1 MGITESTPENNQDID
16 YMRPEN
22 FFSVHNIENIR
33 MDFKKVDP
41 LAKLGLPLPD
51 PVLLSTVIEKILS
64 GQRNNSEDLSQKN
77 VEKLFF
83 EPLIADSDSHIERA
97 KTYNKYFDH
106 MTNLISKAIDDEETQ
121 INTNFTELAKNFT
134 SLNKTRSTSTR
145 FLESVLSTS
154 FEVIFDNLDVLTPQD
169 VINFLDQTLE
179 MLQPDKENSL
189 NGISSPVIQSLLRFA
204 LKIGT
209 YPCFQTIDIQCRI
222 VMFLFKLGIAQSNIS
237 GCISALTYLL
247 TLSPTGQFA
256 IDIPD
261 VRTELF
267 GICKNED
274 FSAGEGFHFEPIE
287 VRQFTQPTFKCI
299 IENLSANL
307 MKDLNIQIE
316 GLLNGSITHSGEFFS
331 FVADSN
337 DEVIAL
343 SLNLV
348 EEAYA
353 QQNYSAKLRTELI
366 TLGLKII
373 SLNIFKYCLNF
384 SRPERMVEESDINL
398 FNKIIAIIEKC
409 TFSEFAHQSSGI
421 IEASISIIA
430 FSFRYLYFPN
440 FVKFTTYVQNI
451 LDDNILCDQFMKNV
465 FVFLDR
471 SPLVYM
477 FCPRFIELL
486 PNYATKLAILN
497 TYISALNLLT
507 SELQYIENGNAKQN
521 GGYIAPLV
529 SASMKYAADLIK
541 EGNLADGTF
550 LLKHIIFRVVTI
562 DTFPLIAAGFL
573 SHVHDVV
580 DPLVTRCKL
589 NQSSVKA
596 DADFQRIV
604 PQEFSVKKISQ
615 TIETPHN
622 YPDEDFR
629 EWLIDF
635 KGASSINFKFDP
647 KCHTELGS
655 DVLKIYDSLKDGN
668 VIHTLS
674 GASSQWP
681 ESLDVPY
688 SQVRVTFQS
697 DQSVNYWGVK
707 CEASALIPK
716 LEHPPQFD
724 ASLFFLNFIFYT
736 TGRLL
741 LIKLQSLELESQETE
756 YKGVIESRFMQ
767 KSNVSHI
774 SQKEK
779 EFLEKIL
786 TEQHNPKFIDY
797 MNTVV
802 KILVK
807 TKPTPENI
815 QAERYTVAALLYQN
829 KLLSDALEIENILNE
844 NKKPENVPNSM
855 KSVWRTLKTIKL
867 DMFQSA
873 QKSAE
878 LEREPKTMRENYPQ
892 FIKQIVIK
900 CKILLSS
907 ESVVQNSEEF
917 NDKNLDDLRAF
928 ITSDVDIEKINAIIE
943 RRSMRLAIRRETIDF
958 LRDIICDQNLFGT
971 SKISAILPLHQ
982 ALSIVA
988 NISDVKGVS
997 KEEINKLSDSFTFL
1011 FQKIVDG
1018 IVDSSGSYLSLILLQ
1033 ILAVPTQNLISPPN
1047 IEKMTVELAKF
1058 TRNVVKKHIEGII
1071 AYRNS
1076 WRLIAVWSIKNPTE
1090 EIVKTLMEF
1099 ATDPKS
1105 ESCQHKALY
1114 ILALLTQLK
1123 AIPFAQPS
1131 AVIKIMKDATPR
1143 VIVAC
1148 FVWLEQIITAI
1159 SDVSD
1164 FKVNLQNEEMDFDR
1178 FVEYILECIGSTMS
1192 GLSCQLINESS
1203 SFQSHHV
1210 ITQELI
1216 AFIRLCSRKHS
1227 TVRDRVVSKIH
1238 QEFESFSDV
1247 VDFTNE
1253 DVSRV
1258 KMLTSIFS
1266 ILGFEVTM
1274 YSPHGYG
1281 VYTSGKGAEQQIVK
1295 INTYDAIT
1303 SKMRVI
1309 PVCETDES
1317 VNETDAD
1324 YVIPSSRIPV
1334 NPLDFDL
1341 SEKEMKAISNFHNYS
1356 QEYLKKNKTQ
1366 NMIMEFCIANFY
1378 CFLPVILQ
1386 SPRNI
1391 NLFME
1396 QFPVDSL
1403 YKMASSST
1411 NASKIESIGRLMHK
1425 ICRASSRS
1433 YALSKA
1439 GVEEPT
1445 TNLLPYSL
1453 VFDHPS
1459 SLSFVPMRFGSVT
1472 ENVIKS
1478 SLKDECIF
1486 VGDTPMPSSV
1496 LFYFE
1501 ITIKTISNQNF
1512 QIGILESC
1520 STILEHSSYT
1530 FDFKAGVPRAK
1541 FLGEHTPTENIKIK
1555 AGDVIGCGYTRDSVL
1570 FFHNGS
1576 PMKSAIPV
1584 LALCDFVP
1592 VIITNKCPMNITY
1605 NFGELPFVADVISSP
1620 LFDIKSDCLRRVDV
1634 PIPTTS
1640 ISYPTANDESAL
1652 DNFLE
1657 QGDAL
1662 WGVPAQYS
1670 SDKPGAFHTPTNTHE
1685 IATELYTEFTITD
1698 PPQNVAHFMLGQPV
1712 MIARRSLNQQQSLS
1726 RSFTFTPPEVDIR
1739 INKFGTITEIAHD
1752 RIATE
1757 IDILTVQIVD
1767 PGIGESST
1775 VKVDSRFVD
1784 PINCKL
1790 LDISQQHSHQR
1801 LLSPKGN
1808 PKQRYIALKE
1818 IKSLQFK
1825 FMRNLSLYMSRYTA
1839 MIIFNHV
1846 RLSGDIKQL
1855 ESDTIVNI
1863 FKLFLLEV
1871 AKFTPN
1877 IKVHKEW
1884 DSNEALQFNMLE
1896 EEPVRNV
1903 TADDPLYSCPGDLKK
1918 FNKLIRAFLMAKEV
1932 RESNFIAILLESCLK
1947 DLNSSRLNVASD
1959 IFEII
1964 KPWMVLESWH
1974 PMPLTS
1980 IHATIKVPKNC
1991 VGFIPVVHPM
2001 QSIGDTGIKIGNC
2014 TFVDSHSDTQLFT
2027 TDTKISYDG
2036 RESKDLYGMKTAF
2049 FVVPKRI
2056 PDRYNGTPLGAI
2068 HCLIYILSHVFSYS
2082 DISPSLVAFIKQ
2094 RVFTAVT
2101 AACSV
2106 GNFFCDVFSGSIL
2119 APILTSLNWI
2129 NSDLTP
2135 QIRQA
2140 FDGFSS
2146 RYEYTITEWA
2156 PLSYHAQQSLVMRVF
2171 TKLLVLDTMAAAIND
2186 VNDKE
2191 KIANLYDAYIQAAT
2205 TTKETIVFE
2214 QMTHAFAILCALGFS
2229 LQIPIKFPAYII
2241 AQCWAESFELN
2252 YSLKISEKNKFSEF
2266 PSMKAAEIRLAE
2278 ESHLPPDCV
2287 VAVEPTVGDVTF
2299 ITPGESVLSTASFT
2313 TRVVSKSGHEEYD
2326 GAEEFFYILHIT
2338 CTPLTHNAKRKV
2350 FVDNY
2355 QTFLNDANFMSK
2367 KWHSRYDETLRKI
2380 LKSDPSLFNKIP
2392 LKIPAL
2398 VLASNP
2404 SIATISPLL
2413 LRCRV
2418 FLFYSLDQCIS
2429 DIVKVVEFG
2438 SEGSL
2443 LNNIFNS
2450 CRAAVATQFKM
2461 RTLESVVLKGIE
2473 DAPPLPFYRFNR
2485 FKAALHRARPTN
2497 PNGESILSQFIHQ
2510 TPLEK
2515 IPALKRVSVP
2525 WRVDLVGEGATD
2537 LGGPGRDLFTEA
2549 CMEIMDPSMQL
2560 FIQTPNK
2567 RHKIATAQDY
2577 LIPNPA
2583 PLTPQSR
2590 DFFFFA
2596 GVLMTICYTS
2606 RLPEPFK
2613 FARFVWN
2620 SLTQRPVTLDDIYE
2634 IDSNF
2639 KQFISSI
2646 ENSANLSASD
2656 FQSTFMLNF
2665 TAENSLGQIVE
2676 LIPGGSLIPVTSDRR
2691 LEFLQKI
2698 KKFRVK
2704 EFNDTLV
2711 QLRRGFN
2718 FFFPAPAAS
2727 ILAPWELELII
2738 CGDNECPIED
2748 MKKNCSYP
2756 ANDPGSTMLWDA
2768 LEGFTP
2774 EERMLFIKFGTGRM
2788 GLPPPGS
2795 KWMTP
2800 LQIQFKISEAPDAQ
2814 KPLPTAMT
2822 CNSTMIIP
2830 RYSTV
2835 EMMEKKIRT
2844 AITFGADIQQDHA
2857 ANFDDV
2863 VQFT

>member
-1 MGITESTPENNQDID
+1 MGISESTPDNTQEVD
-16 YMRPEN
+16 YMRPEY

-33 MDFKKVDP
+33 NDFKKVVQ
-41 LAKLGLPLPD
+41 LAKLGQTLPD
-51 PVLLSTVIEKILS
+51 PVLLSTVIEKILA
-64 GQRNNSEDLSQKN
+64 GQRSNIEDLSQKN

-106 MTNLISKAIDDEETQ
+106 MTNLISKAIDEEETQ
-121 INTNFTELAKNFT
+121 LNTRLTELAKNFI

-145 FLESVLSTS
+145 ILESILSTS
-154 FEVIFDNLDVLTPQD
+154 FEVIFDNLDILTPQD
-169 VINFLDQTLE
+169 IINFLDQALG
-179 MLQPDKENSL
+179 MLKVDSEKSL

-209 YPCFQTIDIQCRI
+209 YPCFQTIEIQCRI
-222 VMFLFKLGIAQSNIS
+222 VTFLFKLGFAQSNIS

-247 TLSPTGQFA
+247 TLPPSGEFA

-261 VRTELF
+261 VRIELF
-267 GICKNED
+267 GISKNEE
-274 FSAGEGFHFEPIE
+274 FSSGEGFHFQPIE
-287 VRQFTQPTFKCI
+287 ERKFTQKTFKCI
-299 IENLSANL
+299 IENLSYNL
-307 MKDLNIQIE
+307 MRDLNTHIE

-337 DEVIAL
+337 DEVISL
-343 SLNLV
+343 SLSLV
-348 EEAYA
+348 ERAYSTE
-353 QQNYSAKLRTELI
+353 NYTKNLRNELI

-384 SRPERMVEESDINL
+384 SRPERMVEESDISL
-398 FNKIIAIIEKC
+398 FNKIIEIIEKC
-409 TFSEFAHQSSGI
+409 TFSEFAHESSGI

-430 FSFRYLYFPN
+430 FSFRFLYFPN
-440 FVKFTTYVQNI
+440 FNRFTNYIQKI
-451 LDDNILCDQFMKNV
+451 LADEVLCEQFMKNV

-477 FCPRFIELL
+477 FCPKFIEFL
-486 PNYATKLAILN
+486 PKYATKVAILN

-521 GGYIAPLV
+521 GELIAPLV
-529 SASMKYAADLIK
+529 SASMELAANLIK
-541 EGNLADGTF
+541 ENNLEDGIY
-550 LLKHIIFRVVTI
+550 LLKHIIFRIVTI

-580 DPLVTRCKL
+580 DILVQRCKM
-589 NQSSVKA
+589 NPNSVKA
-596 DADFQRIV
+596 DCDFQRIV

-615 TIETPHN
+615 IIETPHN

-629 EWLIDF
+629 EWLLDF
-635 KGASSINFKFDP
+635 KGASSINFRFDS
-647 KCHTELGS
+647 KCHTEAGN

-668 VIHTLS
+668 VLHTLS
-674 GASSQWP
+674 GSSSQWP
-681 ESLDVPY
+681 QSLDVPF

-697 DQSVNYWGVK
+697 DQSVNFWGVK

-756 YKGVIESRFMQ
+756 YRNVIESRFIQ
-767 KSNVSHI
+767 KSKVTKI
-774 SQKEK
+774 SE
-779 EFLEKIL
+779 EEKIL
-786 TEQHNPKFIDY
+786 LDKIINEENNLKFVDH
-797 MNTVV
+797 MNSVV
-802 KILVK
+802 KSLHRAK
-807 TKPTPENI
+807 QSPENSL
-815 QAERYTVAALLYQN
+815 AEKYIISSLLYQLN
-829 KLLSDALEIENILNE
+829 LLGECSAIQSKLEKDEKVDNISNE
-844 NKKPENVPNSM
+844 LKH
-855 KSVWRTLKTIKL
+855 VWRIFNKIKL

-873 QKSAE
+873 QKTAK
-878 LEREPKTMRENYPQ
+878 LEGEPKTMRENYPE
-892 FIKQIVIK
+892 FLKQIVMK
-900 CKILLSS
+900 CKILLNSQS
-907 ESVVQNSEEF
+907 INKNDQNNQILE
-917 NDKNLDDLRAF
+917 DLRNF
-928 ITSDVDIEKINAIIE
+928 ITSDVEMERINHIID
-943 RRSMRLAIRRETIDF
+943 RRSKRLLIRRETIDF
-958 LRDIICDQNLFGT
+958 LKDIICDSGLFGT
-971 SKISAILPLHQ
+971 SKISVILPLHQ

-997 KEEINKLSDSFTFL
+997 EDEINDLSKSFTTL
-1011 FQKIVDG
+1011 FQKIVDR
-1018 IVDSSGSYLSLILLQ
+1018 IVETSGSYLSLILLQ
-1033 ILAVPTQNLISPPN
+1033 ILAVPTQNLISHAN
-1047 IEKMTVELAKF
+1047 LEKMTIELAKF
-1058 TRNVVKKHIEGII
+1058 TRSVLKKQIEGII

-1090 EIVKTLMEF
+1090 EIVKTLFQF

-1114 ILALLTQLK
+1114 ILSLLTQMK
-1123 AIPFAQPS
+1123 AIPLADPS
-1131 AVIKIMKDATPR
+1131 NVIKIMKDATPR
-1143 VIVAC
+1143 VIVAT
-1148 FVWLEQIITAI
+1148 FVWLEQI
-1159 SDVSD
+1159 V
-1164 FKVNLQNEEMDFDR
+1164 VNLGEEINSFSATFEGKTMNFDG
-1178 FVEYILECIGSTMS
+1178 FIEFIFECIGSTMC
-1192 GLSCQLINESS
+1192 GMSCQVIKESS

-1210 ITQELI
+1210 VVQEMI
-1216 AFIRLCSRKHS
+1216 AFIRLCSRKNSTIREKIIRQLHS
-1227 TVRDRVVSKIH
+1227 K
-1238 QEFESFSDV
+1238 FESFSHV
-1247 VDFTNE
+1247 VDFSNL
-1253 DVSRV
+1253 DLYSI
-1258 KMLTSIFS
+1258 KILTSLFS

-1295 INTYDAIT
+1295 INTYDSIT

-1309 PVCETDES
+1309 PVNETDEL

-1324 YVIPSSRIPV
+1324 YVIPSARIPV

-1341 SEKEMKAISNFHNYS
+1341 TNDEMKVISNFHNYA

-1366 NMIMEFCIANFY
+1366 NYVTEFCIANFY

-1386 SPRNI
+1386 SPRNLT
-1391 NLFME
+1391 LFMNM
-1396 QFPVDSL
+1396 FPVDSL
-1403 YKMASSST
+1403 YKMASTST

-1433 YALSKA
+1433 YALNKA
-1439 GVEEPT
+1439 GIEEVT
-1445 TNLLPYSL
+1445 SNLLPYSL

-1459 SLSFVPMRFGSVT
+1459 CLSFVPLRFGSV
-1472 ENVIKS
+1472 NDNLLKS
-1478 SLKDECIF
+1478 ILKDECIF
-1486 VGDTPMPSSV
+1486 VGETPMPNTV

-1512 QIGILESC
+1512 QLGLMESS
-1520 STILEHSSYT
+1520 STILEHSLYT
-1530 FDFKAGVPRAK
+1530 FDFKACLPRAK
-1541 FLGEHTPTENIKIK
+1541 FLGEHTPTESIKIK

-1584 LALCDFVP
+1584 TSISDFVP
-1592 VIITNKCPMNITY
+1592 VLITNKCPMSLTY
-1605 NFGELPFVADVISSP
+1605 NFGEQPFVADVISSP
-1620 LFDIKSDCLRRVDV
+1620 LFDIKSDCLRRIDV
-1634 PIPTTS
+1634 PIPTQINYQLPQGNS
-1640 ISYPTANDESAL
+1640 
-1652 DNFLE
+1652 LE
-1657 QGDAL
+1657 DFDKFVENGAAIWD
-1662 WGVPAQYS
+1662 VPIQYS
-1670 SDKPGAFHTPTNTHE
+1670 NDKPGSFHTSTNNHE
-1685 IATELYTEFTITD
+1685 ISSDLYTEFTLRE
-1698 PPQNVAHFMLGQPV
+1698 PQQHAANFMLGQPV

-1726 RSFTFTPPEVDIR
+1726 KSFKFTPPEVDMR
-1739 INKFGTITEIAHD
+1739 MNKFGTITEIVHD
-1752 RIATE
+1752 KND
-1757 IDILTVQIVD
+1757 IDQLTVQILD
-1767 PGIGESST
+1767 PGLGESSS
-1775 VKVDSRFVD
+1775 VVVDSRFVD

-1790 LDISQQHSHQR
+1790 LYISQQHSHQR

-1808 PKQRYIALKE
+1808 PRQRFIILKE
-1818 IKSLQFK
+1818 MRSLQFK
-1825 FMRNLSLYMSRYTA
+1825 LMRNLSLYMSRYTA

-1846 RLSGDIKQL
+1846 RISGNVKSL
-1855 ESDTIVNI
+1855 ENDLVINI
-1863 FKLFLLEV
+1863 FKLFVLEI

-1877 IKVHKEW
+1877 INVHKEW
-1884 DSNEALQFNMLE
+1884 DSKETTNVNICE
-1896 EEPVRNV
+1896 EESVRSV
-1903 TADDPLYSCPGDLKK
+1903 VSHDDPVYTCPGDLKK
-1918 FNKLIRAFLMAKEV
+1918 FNRLIRAFLMSKEV
-1932 RESNFIAILLESCLK
+1932 RESQFLEILIQSLLVN
-1947 DLNSSRLNVASD
+1947 LNSSTLCVASD
-1959 IFEII
+1959 IFEVI
-1964 KPWMVLESWH
+1964 KPCKIIESWH

-1980 IHATIKVPKNC
+1980 IHTKIHVPKNS
-1991 VGFIPVVHPM
+1991 VGFIPVVHPL
-2001 QSIGDTGIKIGNC
+2001 QSIGENSIKIGNC
-2014 TFVDSHSDTQLFT
+2014 SYLDCHSDTQLFT
-2027 TDTKISYDG
+2027 NDTEINYDG
-2036 RESKDLYGMKTAF
+2036 RESKDLYGLKIGF
-2049 FVVPKRI
+2049 FVVPRRI

-2068 HCLIYILSHVFSYS
+2068 HCLMYVLSHVFSYS
-2082 DISPSLVAFIKQ
+2082 SIPEKFVMFIKQ
-2094 RVFTAVT
+2094 KVFTQVT
-2101 AACSV
+2101 NAIGV
-2106 GNFFCDVFSGSIL
+2106 GNFFVDVFSGAVL
-2119 APILTSLNWI
+2119 APILTSLDWQI
-2129 NSDLTP
+2129 RDLTP
-2135 QIRQA
+2135 QIKAA

-2146 RYEYTITEWA
+2146 RYEYTIKEWA

-2171 TKLLVLDTMAAAIND
+2171 TKLLVLDTMAADITD

-2205 TTKETIVFE
+2205 PAKDATVFE

-2241 AQCWAESFELN
+2241 AQCWSESFELN
-2252 YSLKISEKNKFSEF
+2252 SSLKISEKIHYCEF
-2266 PSMKAAEIRLAE
+2266 QSMKEAEIRLAE

-2287 VAVEPTVGDVTF
+2287 IAIEPTVGDVIF
-2299 ITPGESVLSTASFT
+2299 VSPGESILSTPSFT

-2326 GAEEFFYILHIT
+2326 GHDEFYFILSIT
-2338 CTPLTHNAKRKV
+2338 CTPLTHEAKRKV
-2350 FVDNY
+2350 FVDHY
-2355 QTFLNDANFMSK
+2355 QKFLRDANMMSK
-2367 KWHSRYDETLRKI
+2367 NWHSRYDETLRKI
-2380 LKSDPSLFNKIP
+2380 LKSDPSLFTKVP

-2404 SIATISPLL
+2404 SIATISQQL

-2418 FLFYSLDQCIS
+2418 FLFYSLDQCIG

-2461 RTLESVVLKGIE
+2461 KTLENVVLNGRN
-2473 DAPPLPFYRFNR
+2473 DDMPLPFYRFNR

-2510 TPLEK
+2510 TTIEK
-2515 IPALKRVSVP
+2515 IPALKRASVP

-2567 RHKIATAQDY
+2567 RRKIATAQDY
-2577 LIPNPA
+2577 LIPNPS

-2590 DFFFFA
+2590 DFFFYA

-2639 KQFISSI
+2639 KQFILSI
-2646 ENSANLSASD
+2646 ENSSSMSPQD
-2656 FQSTFMLNF
+2656 FHSTYMLNF
-2665 TAENSLGQIVE
+2665 TAENSLGSIVE
-2676 LIPGGSLIPVTSDRR
+2676 LIPGGSLVPVTFDRR
-2691 LEFLQKI
+2691 LEFLAKI

-2704 EFNDTLV
+2704 EFNESLE

-2748 MKKNCSYP
+2748 MKRNCSFP
-2756 ANDPGSTMLWDA
+2756 ANDPSSTMLWDA

-2800 LQIQFKISEAPDAQ
+2800 LQIQFKMSEAQDAQ

-2830 RYSTV
+2830 RYSSV
-2835 EMMEKKIRT
+2835 EMMAKKIRT